1 MTNKQLL
8 NAFLSQETLRN
19 NNSTK
24 SLSFFGR
31 TLYSYNTVIASV
43 DPEVKQIKV
52 NTEKY
57 SPTTSK
63 QTSLLMRLAREH
75 GYTIFQ

>member
-8 NAFLSQETLRN
+8 NTFLSQETLRN

-31 TLYSYNTVIASV
+31 TLYSYNTLIASI

-63 QTSLLMRLAREH
+63 QVNLLMRLAREH